1 MPTLNETMAAT
12 PALIPARQLGH
23 SARDAADYI
32 EQMSGE
38 LVSLAE
44 QTGLSFLAY
53 LLEVAREEAAL
64 HRAPQQASR
73 PAQIHGELPR
83 PTSTG

>member
-1 MPTLNETMAAT
+1 M
-12 PALIPARQLGH
+12 PALSEQVPAKTAIPARQLGQ
-23 SARDAADYI
+23 SERDVADYI

-44 QTGLSFLAY
+44 QTGLGFLAY

-64 HRAPQQASR
+64 HRTPQKAR
-73 PAQIHGELPR
+73 PMEFHGELP
-83 PTSTG
+83 PPNM